1 MNDLENLKDR
11 VRQILDDGGDS
22 RFSETLL
29 ENAVRQAMARLD
41 DKLPQMRVMEHTVV
55 SPGRDQVLSGLQHPL
70 FLVKLVRLDAME
82 DDREREIDAGVT
94 FTLNGESGLLHF
106 GGGLIPQTGDRFL
119 VHYAAGNILA
129 GLDEAETTSLPE
141 AAIPALECASAGMA
155 CLLRSAA
162 VSEAYGAR
170 PGESNRL
177 TQQSRLWLDAAEKS
191 LASLQSRQEFDS
203 PRGFALDAWDK
214 GGRLP

>member
-1 MNDLENLKDR
+1 MNDLENLKNR
-11 VRQILDDGGDS
+11 VRQILDDGGGT

-29 ENAVRQAMARLD
+29 DNAVRQAMTRLD
-41 DKLPQMRVMEHTVV
+41 DKLPQMKEVEFTVV
-55 SPGRDQVLSGLQHPL
+55 SPGCYQVVSGLQRPL
-70 FLVKLVRLDAME
+70 FMVKVLRLGGLE
-82 DDREREIDAGVT
+82 DSKEREITTGVV
-94 FTLNGESGLLHF
+94 FTLNGEDVLLHF
-106 GGGLIPQTGDRFL
+106 GGGLIPRTGDRFL
-119 VHYAAGNILA
+119 IHYAAGNSLA

-141 AAIPALECASAGMA
+141 SALPALECAVAGLA
-155 CLLRSAA
+155 CLLRAAA

-191 LASLQSRQEFDS
+191 LASLQSRQEFAY

-214 GGRLP
+214 GGR

>member
-1 MNDLENLKDR
+1 M
-11 VRQILDDGGDS
+11 
-22 RFSETLL
+22 
-29 ENAVRQAMARLD
+29 
-41 DKLPQMRVMEHTVV
+41 
-55 SPGRDQVLSGLQHPL
+55 
-70 FLVKLVRLDAME
+70 
-82 DDREREIDAGVT
+82 
-94 FTLNGESGLLHF
+94 LHF